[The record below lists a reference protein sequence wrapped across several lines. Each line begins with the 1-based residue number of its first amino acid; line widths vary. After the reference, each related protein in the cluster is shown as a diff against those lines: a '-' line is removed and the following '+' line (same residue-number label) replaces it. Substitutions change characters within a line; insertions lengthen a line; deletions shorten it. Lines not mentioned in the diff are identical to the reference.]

1 MKLSELVGK
10 EIINLADG
18 ERLGIVS
25 DTELVID
32 SETGRI
38 DSIVVPRRGGFSRKR
53 NSFVIPWRAIKRI
66 GTDLIIVDV
75 PVDMT

>member
-18 ERLGIVS
+18 ERLGIVT

-32 SETGRI
+32 SETGKI
-38 DSIVVPRRGGFSRKR
+38 DSIVVPRRGGFSRR
-53 NSFVIPWRAIKRI
+53 RSSFVIPWKAIKRI
-66 GTDLIIVDV
+66 GAELIIVDV
-75 PVDMT
+75 PIDST